1 MTQSGQGE
9 EPSARPARE
18 GIVLPS
24 DGGAPLLP
32 GMTGGRG
39 DQQSGG
45 QPAIAPPAAGQSWGG
60 SWGPDQQHDPQH
72 HQQHQAPPPGQG
84 WGDPQQQ
91 QPQQPAQQW
100 GAGPEQPA
108 PSPWGAQDGIPGQPG
123 ALPQESAQH
132 AAYGVQQQ
140 SYAQEYPSG
149 YAPEHSA
156 GYVGAGYASDQA
168 HAIPRSTDQ
177 GYGTADQGYGTDA
190 QGYGTD
196 AQGYGYGPG
205 ASGSGAPLPTSSAS
219 LPAVAASAFP
229 SAPLPPADEGATQ
242 YIPPVVNVPGDE
254 GATQFLPPVTAAGMA
269 AMDEGATQYIPP
281 VGPGA
286 LPPEMPAGPMP
297 QAAHPDAQPT
307 QFLPPVP
314 AQGAAPGYGVRAGG
328 PDDRQ
333 PPAEFDNLFRSDAGA
348 EQPSGATQQMPRFQ
362 QPPRA
367 EQPGQQGYGQP
378 QPPYAQPSYA
388 QPSYVPP
395 GQDGGRRGAQDD
407 DGGGRGGRRSR
418 VPLIAGVGVGIAI
431 LGVGAGALLSGGG
444 GKSDD
449 TNKTV
454 AATSAATDGSSSAG
468 TDVAKQQA
476 VALDKLLADSG
487 SSRAS
492 VINAVGNVK
501 ACNKLGESASDLRD
515 AAKQRGELVTK
526 LSQLTVDKLPD
537 NAALTTALTNAWKA
551 SASADN
557 HYATWADQAA
567 GKKGCK
573 KGQARTTGQTA
584 AGNAASGVASNQK
597 VKAAALW
604 NTIAKTYGLTQ
615 RQPTQL

>member
-39 DQQSGG
+39 DQQPGG
-45 QPAIAPPAAGQSWGG
+45 QPSIAPPTTGQSWGQP
-60 SWGPDQQHDPQH
+60 WGPDQQHDQQH
-72 HQQHQAPPPGQG
+72 HHQHQSPAPPPGQG
-84 WGDPQQQ
+84 WGDQQQ
-91 QPQQPAQQW
+91 QQPAQQW

-108 PSPWGAQDGIPGQPG
+108 PAPWGTQDGIPGQPG

-149 YAPEHSA
+149 YAQEPAA
-156 GYVGAGYASDQA
+156 GYVGAGYASDQSP
-168 HAIPRSTDQ
+168 AIPQ
-177 GYGTADQGYGTDA
+177 GAA
-190 QGYGTD
+190 QNY
-196 AQGYGYGPG
+196 GYGYGT
-205 ASGSGAPLPTSSAS
+205 SGSDAHQQPSGAAPLP
-219 LPAVAASAFP
+219 AAAPAFP

-242 YIPPVVNVPGDE
+242 YIPPVVNMPGDE
-254 GATQFLPPVTAAGMA
+254 GATQFLPPVPAAP
-269 AMDEGATQYIPP
+269 MDEGATQYIPP

-286 LPPEMPAGPMP
+286 LPPEMPTAAGPMP

-314 AQGAAPGYGVRAGG
+314 AQGAAPGYGARPGG

-333 PPAEFDNLFRSDAGA
+333 PPAEFDNLFRSDAGG
-348 EQPSGATQQMPRFQ
+348 EQPAASTQQMPRFQ

-367 EQPGQQGYGQP
+367 EQQGQQGYGQA

-388 QPSYVPP
+388 PP
-395 GQDGGRRGAQDD
+395 GDGGGRRGAQGDD
-407 DGGGRGGRRSR
+407 GGRGGRRSR

-444 GKSDD
+444 SKGDD
-449 TNKTV
+449 ANKTV

-468 TDVAKQQA
+468 TDAAKEQA

-501 ACNKLGESASDLRD
+501 ACNKLGDSASDLRN

-597 VKAAALW
+597 AKAAALW
-604 NTIAKTYGLTQ
+604 NAIAKTYGLTQ

>member
-32 GMTGGRG
+32 GMTGGHG
-39 DQQSGG
+39 DQRSGG
-45 QPAIAPPAAGQSWGG
+45 QPATASPAGGQSWGG
-60 SWGPDQQHDPQH
+60 SWGPDQQQDPQH
-72 HQQHQAPPPGQG
+72 HHQHQAPAPPPGQG

-91 QPQQPAQQW
+91 QQPPQQW
-100 GAGPEQPA
+100 GAGPELPA
-108 PSPWGAQDGIPGQPG
+108 PAPWGAQEGIPGQPG
-123 ALPQESAQH
+123 ALPPESAQH

-140 SYAQEYPSG
+140 SYAQEYSSG
-149 YAPEHSA
+149 YAPEPAA
-156 GYVGAGYASDQA
+156 GYIGAGYASDQVSGTPQSA
-168 HAIPRSTDQ
+168 GQ
-177 GYGTADQGYGTDA
+177 GYGTGA
-190 QGYGTD
+190 Q
-196 AQGYGYGPG
+196 AYGYGQG
-205 ASGSGAPLPTSSAS
+205 ASGSGPA
-219 LPAVAASAFP
+219 LPAAAASAFP

-242 YIPPVVNVPGDE
+242 YIPPVVNMPGDE
-254 GATQFLPPVTAAGMA
+254 GATQFLPPVPAA

-281 VGPGA
+281 VVSGA
-286 LPPEMPAGPMP
+286 LPPEVPAGPMP
-297 QAAHPDAQPT
+297 QASHPDAQPT

-314 AQGAAPGYGVRAGG
+314 AQGGAPGYGARPGG

-333 PPAEFDNLFRSDAGA
+333 PPAEFDNLFRSDAGG
-348 EQPSGATQQMPRFQ
+348 EQPAASTQQMPRFQ

-367 EQPGQQGYGQP
+367 EQPGYAQA
-378 QPPYAQPSYA
+378 QPPYAQPQYGQQSYA

-395 GQDGGRRGAQDD
+395 GQDGGRGAAQGD
-407 DGGGRGGRRSR
+407 DGGHGGRRSR

-444 GKSDD
+444 GKSDA
-449 TNKTV
+449 NKTV

-468 TDVAKQQA
+468 TDAAKQQA

-492 VINAVGNVK
+492 VISAVGNVK
-501 ACNKLGESASDLRD
+501 ACDKLDDAASDLRD
-515 AAKQRGELVTK
+515 AATQRTELVTK
-526 LSQLTVDKLPD
+526 LSQLTVDKLPG

-551 SASADN
+551 SASADT
-557 HYATWADQAA
+557 HYAAWADQAA

>member
-45 QPAIAPPAAGQSWGG
+45 QPSIAPPTSGQSWGG
-60 SWGPDQQHDPQH
+60 SWGPDQHDQQH
-72 HQQHQAPPPGQG
+72 HHQHRTPAPPPGQG
-84 WGDPQQQ
+84 WGEQQQ
-91 QPQQPAQQW
+91 QPQQQPQQW

-149 YAPEHSA
+149 YAQEPAA
-156 GYVGAGYASDQA
+156 GYVGAGYASDQSP
-168 HAIPRSTDQ
+168 AIPQ
-177 GYGTADQGYGTDA
+177 GAA
-190 QGYGTD
+190 QNY
-196 AQGYGYGPG
+196 GYGYGT
-205 ASGSGAPLPTSSAS
+205 SGSDAHQQPSGAAPLP
-219 LPAVAASAFP
+219 AAAPAFP

-314 AQGAAPGYGVRAGG
+314 AQGAAPGYGARAGG

-333 PPAEFDNLFRSDAGA
+333 PPSEFDNLFRSDAGG
-348 EQPSGATQQMPRFQ
+348 EQPAASTQQMPRFQ

-367 EQPGQQGYGQP
+367 EQGQPGQQGYGQA

-388 QPSYVPP
+388 QPSYAPP
-395 GQDGGRRGAQDD
+395 GDGGGRRGAQGDD
-407 DGGGRGGRRSR
+407 GGRGGRRSR

-454 AATSAATDGSSSAG
+454 AATSAATDGSSSS
-468 TDVAKQQA
+468 TDAAKQQA

-501 ACNKLGESASDLRD
+501 ACDKLGDSASDLRN
-515 AAKQRGELVTK
+515 AAEQRGELVTK
-526 LSQLTVDKLPD
+526 LSQLTVDKLPG

>member
-45 QPAIAPPAAGQSWGG
+45 QPSIAPPTSGQSWGG
-60 SWGPDQQHDPQH
+60 PWGPDQHDQQH
-72 HQQHQAPPPGQG
+72 HHQHQSPAPPPGQG
-84 WGDPQQQ
+84 WGDQRQQQ
-91 QPQQPAQQW
+91 QPQQW
-100 GAGPEQPA
+100 GTPEQPA
-108 PSPWGAQDGIPGQPG
+108 ASPWGAQDGVPAQPG

-149 YAPEHSA
+149 YAQEPAA
-156 GYVGAGYASDQA
+156 GYVGAGYASDQSP
-168 HAIPRSTDQ
+168 AIPQ
-177 GYGTADQGYGTDA
+177 GAA

-196 AQGYGYGPG
+196 AQAYGYGHG
-205 ASGSGAPLPTSSAS
+205 ASGSGAPLP
-219 LPAVAASAFP
+219 VAAPAFP

-242 YIPPVVNVPGDE
+242 YIPPVVNMPGDE
-254 GATQFLPPVTAAGMA
+254 GATQF
-269 AMDEGATQYIPP
+269 IPP

-286 LPPEMPAGPMP
+286 LPPEMPAAAGPMP

-314 AQGAAPGYGVRAGG
+314 AQGGAPGYGARPGG

-333 PPAEFDNLFRSDAGA
+333 PPAEFDNLFRSDAGG
-348 EQPSGATQQMPRFQ
+348 EQPAASTQQMPRFQ

-388 QPSYVPP
+388 PP
-395 GQDGGRRGAQDD
+395 GDGGGRRGGHDD
-407 DGGGRGGRRSR
+407 DGGRGGRRSR
-418 VPLIAGVGVGIAI
+418 VPLIAGIGVGIAI

-449 TNKTV
+449 NKTV

-468 TDVAKQQA
+468 TDAAKEQA

-501 ACNKLGESASDLRD
+501 ACDKLGDSASDLRD
-515 AAKQRGELVTK
+515 AAKQRAELVTK

-557 HYATWADQAA
+557 HYASWADQAA

-597 VKAAALW
+597 AKAAALW

>member
-45 QPAIAPPAAGQSWGG
+45 QPSIAPPTRGQSWGG
-60 SWGPDQQHDPQH
+60 SWGPDQHDQHRTP
-72 HQQHQAPPPGQG
+72 ASPPGQG
-84 WGDPQQQ
+84 WGEQQQEPQQQ
-91 QPQQPAQQW
+91 PQQW

-108 PSPWGAQDGIPGQPG
+108 PSPWGTQDGIPGQPG

-140 SYAQEYPSG
+140 SYAQEYASG
-149 YAPEHSA
+149 YAPEYSA
-156 GYVGAGYASDQA
+156 GYVGAGYASEQA
-168 HAIPRSTDQ
+168 PAISRS
-177 GYGTADQGYGTDA
+177 ADQGYGTDA
-190 QGYGTD
+190 QGYG
-196 AQGYGYGPG
+196 YGHG
-205 ASGSGAPLPTSSAS
+205 ASGSGAPLPTSSAP
-219 LPAVAASAFP
+219 LPAAAASAFP
-229 SAPLPPADEGATQ
+229 SAPLPAADEGATQ
-242 YIPPVVNVPGDE
+242 FIPPVVNVPGDE

-297 QAAHPDAQPT
+297 HASHPDAQPT

-314 AQGAAPGYGVRAGG
+314 AQGAAPGYGAG

-333 PPAEFDNLFRSDAGA
+333 PPAEFDNLFRNDAGG
-348 EQPSGATQQMPRFQ
+348 EQPAASTQQMPRFQ

-367 EQPGQQGYGQP
+367 EQQGQPGQQGYGQA

-388 QPSYVPP
+388 QPSYAPP
-395 GQDGGRRGAQDD
+395 GDGDGGGRRGAQGDD
-407 DGGGRGGRRSR
+407 GGRGGRRSR

-449 TNKTV
+449 SNKTV

-468 TDVAKQQA
+468 TDAAKQQA

-501 ACNKLGESASDLRD
+501 ACDKLGDSASDLRN
-515 AAKQRGELVTK
+515 AAKQRGELVTE

-537 NAALTTALTNAWKA
+537 NAALTTALTSAWKA

-567 GKKGCK
+567 GKHGCK

>member
-84 WGDPQQQ
+84 WGDPDQQ

-108 PSPWGAQDGIPGQPG
+108 PSPWGTQDGIPGQPG
-123 ALPQESAQH
+123 ALPQESDRH

-156 GYVGAGYASDQA
+156 GYVGAGYASEQA
-168 HAIPRSTDQ
+168 NAIPQ
-177 GYGTADQGYGTDA
+177 GAA
-190 QGYGTD
+190 QNY
-196 AQGYGYGPG
+196 GYGYGT
-205 ASGSGAPLPTSSAS
+205 SGSDAHQQPSGAAPLP
-219 LPAVAASAFP
+219 AAAPAFP

-242 YIPPVVNVPGDE
+242 YIPPVVNMPGDE

-286 LPPEMPAGPMP
+286 LPPQMPAGPMP

-314 AQGAAPGYGVRAGG
+314 AQGAAPGYGARPGG

-367 EQPGQQGYGQP
+367 EQPGQQGQQGYGQA
-378 QPPYAQPSYA
+378 QAPYAQPSYA
-388 QPSYVPP
+388 QPSYAPP
-395 GQDGGRRGAQDD
+395 GDGGGRRGAQDD

-444 GKSDD
+444 SKSDD

-468 TDVAKQQA
+468 TDAAKQQA

-515 AAKQRGELVTK
+515 AAKQRAELVTK

-597 VKAAALW
+597 AKAATLW

>member
-39 DQQSGG
+39 DHQSGG
-45 QPAIAPPAAGQSWGG
+45 QPAIAPPAGGQSWGG
-60 SWGPDQQHDPQH
+60 SWGPDQQQDPQH
-72 HQQHQAPPPGQG
+72 HHQHQTPAPPPGQG
-84 WGDPQQQ
+84 WGEPQQ

-100 GAGPEQPA
+100 GAAPEQPA

-168 HAIPRSTDQ
+168 PATPQ
-177 GYGTADQGYGTDA
+177 AAG
-190 QGYGTD
+190 
-196 AQGYGYGPG
+196 QGYGYGYG
-205 ASGSGAPLPTSSAS
+205 ADQQSGAHQSSAAA
-219 LPAVAASAFP
+219 LPAAAPVFP

-242 YIPPVVNVPGDE
+242 YIPPVVNMPGDE
-254 GATQFLPPVTAAGMA
+254 GATQFLPPVTAAGLA

-314 AQGAAPGYGVRAGG
+314 AQGAAPGYGARAGG

-333 PPAEFDNLFRSDAGA
+333 PPAEFDNLFRSDAGS
-348 EQPSGATQQMPRFQ
+348 EQPAGSTQQMPRFQ

-367 EQPGQQGYGQP
+367 EQPGQQGYGQA
-378 QPPYAQPSYA
+378 QPPYAQQGYAQPSYA
-388 QPSYVPP
+388 PP
-395 GQDGGRRGAQDD
+395 GDGGGRRGAQGDD
-407 DGGGRGGRRSR
+407 GGRGGRRSR

-468 TDVAKQQA
+468 TDAAKEQA

-501 ACNKLGESASDLRD
+501 ACNKLGDSASDLRD
-515 AAKQRGELVTK
+515 AAKQRAELVTK
-526 LSQLTVDKLPD
+526 LSQLTVDKLPE

-551 SASADN
+551 SAAADN

-567 GKKGCK
+567 GKHGCK

-584 AGNAASGVASNQK
+584 AGNAASGTASNQK
-597 VKAAALW
+597 VKASALW

>member
-45 QPAIAPPAAGQSWGG
+45 QPAAPPGGGQPWGG

-72 HQQHQAPPPGQG
+72 HHQHQTPAPPPGQG
-84 WGDPQQQ
+84 WGEPQQLPQQ
-91 QPQQPAQQW
+91 QPQQQW
-100 GAGPEQPA
+100 GTAPEQ
-108 PSPWGAQDGIPGQPG
+108 PSPWGAQDGIPSQPG

-149 YAPEHSA
+149 YAPEPSA

-168 HAIPRSTDQ
+168 HAIPAAGS
-177 GYGTADQGYGTDA
+177 DA
-190 QGYGTD
+190 QSYG
-196 AQGYGYGPG
+196 GYGYG
-205 ASGSGAPLPTSSAS
+205 ASGAGAPLP
-219 LPAVAASAFP
+219 PAAPAFP

-242 YIPPVVNVPGDE
+242 FIPPVVNMPGDE
-254 GATQFLPPVTAAGMA
+254 GATQFLPPVPAV

-281 VGPGA
+281 VVPGA
-286 LPPEMPAGPMP
+286 LPPEVHAGPMP
-297 QAAHPDAQPT
+297 QASHPDAQPT

-314 AQGAAPGYGVRAGG
+314 AQGAAPGYGAQPGG
-328 PDDRQ
+328 SGERQ
-333 PPAEFDNLFRSDAGA
+333 PPAEFDNLFRSGSGSEVPA
-348 EQPSGATQQMPRFQ
+348 GATQHMPRFQ
-362 QPPRA
+362 QPPQGG
-367 EQPGQQGYGQP
+367 QPG
-378 QPPYAQPSYA
+378 YAQPSYA
-388 QPSYVPP
+388 QPSYAPP
-395 GQDGGRRGAQDD
+395 VQDD
-407 DGGGRGGRRSR
+407 DGDRGGRRSR
-418 VPLIAGVGVGIAI
+418 VPLIAGVGVVIAV

-444 GKSDD
+444 SKSDA
-449 TNKTV
+449 NKTV
-454 AATSAATDGSSSAG
+454 AATSSASDGSSSTGA
-468 TDVAKQQA
+468 DAAKEQA

-487 SSRAS
+487 GSRAS

-501 ACNKLGESASDLRD
+501 ACNNLDGAASDLRD
-515 AAKQRGELVTK
+515 AAKQRTELVTK
-526 LSQLTVDKLPD
+526 LSGLTLDKLPS
-537 NAALTTALTNAWKA
+537 NEALTTALTKAWKA
-551 SASADN
+551 SASADT
-557 HYATWADQAA
+557 HYAAWADQAA
-567 GKKGCK
+567 GKHGCK
-573 KGQARTTGQTA
+573 KGSARTTGQTA
-584 AGNAASGVASNQK
+584 AGNAASGTASNQK

-604 NTIAKTYGLTQ
+604 NTIAKTYGLTE